1 MAEKIPSDWRVC
13 ATCSHWC
20 GCTSSDY
27 WGKWVEYNRNER
39 ARCAGGGF
47 NGATMQPMASCNR
60 WDQRFK

>member
-1 MAEKIPSDWRVC
+1 MANKVPSDWRIC

-20 GCTSSDY
+20 GRTSSDF
-27 WGKWVEYNRNER
+27 WCKWVEFDNTER

-47 NGATMQPMASCNR
+47 NGCPMQGMASCTH